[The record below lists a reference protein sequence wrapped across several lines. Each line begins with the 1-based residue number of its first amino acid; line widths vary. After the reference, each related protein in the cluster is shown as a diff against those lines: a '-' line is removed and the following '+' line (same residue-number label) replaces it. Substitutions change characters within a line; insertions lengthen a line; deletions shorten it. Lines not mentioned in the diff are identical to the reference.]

1 MRKIIRF
8 AFLSALLG
16 LAAVALL
23 VWLRH
28 PSLSRQWDDD
38 VRVLAGVEM
47 PGQGL
52 VRFTNI
58 RDWSYTQD
66 SVVSKRYFDATFDP
80 RHIGDMWL
88 YEQQLDGTGLIA
100 HTFLV
105 FEFDD
110 QEGPTRYIGLS
121 VETRRELGEEYS
133 LIGGVLRSFEVTHIW
148 ATESDLVTRRVL
160 YLDYPLTRYRLEIP
174 QEYRARIFRQFAQE
188 TDDLATAPRWY
199 NTVTNN
205 CTSSLIQYVNASEP
219 NAIPL
224 HYSYVLTG
232 KVDEYLA
239 ELGYLDPT
247 SSLAITRDYL
257 ASNALR

>member
-1 MRKIIRF
+1 M
-8 AFLSALLG
+8 
-16 LAAVALL
+16 
-23 VWLRH
+23 
-28 PSLSRQWDDD
+28 
-38 VRVLAGVEM
+38 
-47 PGQGL
+47 
-52 VRFTNI
+52 
-58 RDWSYTQD
+58 
-66 SVVSKRYFDATFDP
+66 SKKYFDATFDP
-80 RHIGDMWL
+80 QHIVDVWM

-110 QEGPTRYIGLS
+110 QEGPTRYLGLS

-148 ATESDLVTRRVL
+148 AAESDLVTRRVL

-174 QEYRARIFRQFAQE
+174 QEYRARIFLQFAQE

-205 CTSSLIQYVNASEP
+205 CTSSLIKYVNASEP

-239 ELGYLDPT
+239 SLGYLDPT